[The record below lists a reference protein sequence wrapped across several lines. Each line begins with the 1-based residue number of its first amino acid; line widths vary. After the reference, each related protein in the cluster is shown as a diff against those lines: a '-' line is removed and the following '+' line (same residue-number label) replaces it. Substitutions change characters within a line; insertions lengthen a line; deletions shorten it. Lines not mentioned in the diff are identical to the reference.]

1 MISKTIIQFFV
12 LITIFS
18 FQSSL
23 ASRNDQSDSYV
34 IDLDARS
41 FGSSIRDG
49 NAWLIEFYA
58 PWCGH
63 CTRFAPTYEAV
74 AKQLH
79 ENQTSERKVMV
90 AKVDGAG
97 DRALA
102 SRFNVRGFPTFY
114 LIDGWNVREYSGKR
128 TQEALVKFATQ
139 TYEEYEV
146 IPFLNSPFGPMGQ
159 SRALLMNIGTK
170 SVDAHAAM
178 VEKGYSSIFAAII
191 LAGAG
196 IMFGLISILVIG
208 FMTLPK
214 PKED

>member
-1 MISKTIIQFFV
+1 MTKQNILCLLLIVLCNIQ
-12 LITIFS
+12 TS
-18 FQSSL
+18 F
-23 ASRNDQSDSYV
+23 ASRRAQTDGTV
-34 IDLDARS
+34 VDLDARS
-41 FGSSIRDG
+41 FDSSIRDG

-74 AKQLH
+74 AKQLY

-128 TQEALVKFATQ
+128 TQEALVEFATK
-139 TYEEYEV
+139 TYDEYEV

-159 SRALLMNIGTK
+159 SRALLMFVGTRT
-170 SVDAHAAM
+170 VDIHAAM
-178 VEKGYSSIFAAII
+178 VDRGYSPIFSAIT
-191 LAGAG
+191 LAGTG
-196 IMFGLISILVIG
+196 IMFGLITILVIG

>member
-1 MISKTIIQFFV
+1 MNALAIFLYALVAICGVQTSFASKSPQTNGEV
-12 LITIFS
+12 
-18 FQSSL
+18 
-23 ASRNDQSDSYV
+23 V
-34 IDLDARS
+34 DLDARS
-41 FGSSIRDG
+41 FDSSIRDG

-79 ENQTSERKVMV
+79 ENQSTSERKVMV
-90 AKVDGAG
+90 AKVDGGG

-114 LIDGWNVREYSGKR
+114 LIDGWTVREYTGKR
-128 TQEALVKFATQ
+128 TQDALFQFATK
-139 TYEEYEV
+139 TYEEYEP

-159 SRALLMNIGTK
+159 SRALLMRVGTK
-170 SVDAHAAM
+170 TIDYHASM
-178 VEKGYSSIFAAII
+178 VKRGYPSIFAAIT
-191 LAGAG
+191 LAAFG
-196 IMFGLISILVIG
+196 IVFGLTAILVIG